1 MLPCRRALPAEFV
14 NDSNTRSMK
23 HILLTLAF
31 VGIAVSS
38 ATAGCGKTVTNKGK
52 LKSFNAET
60 KALVVEDGGKEVK
73 LTLTASAK
81 GADGLDKLVGKKV
94 TVVSS
99 HGKVESVEKS

>member
-1 MLPCRRALPAEFV
+1 
-14 NDSNTRSMK
+14 MK
-23 HILLTLAF
+23 QILLSLAF
-31 VGIAVSS
+31 IGFAVSS

-60 KALVVEDGGKEVK
+60 KALVVEEGGKEVK

-99 HGKVESVEKS
+99 HGKVESVDKS